1 MRKSLSPLLILA
13 AAALVLPAAA
23 QESLIASQWTAT
35 PVQIDGQPG
44 DWPADLLASKADYG
58 VQYALRNDGNFL
70 YCLFILNDT
79 KFMSSVEQSGLA
91 FWINPEGK
99 KKQTHGFRFY
109 RKQVTGPELI
119 QSMEKSGNTV
129 PEERKKEI
137 LAKPQYMLFACDV
150 LDKKGKVVPHPGTES
165 GTYRV
170 GKAQKSVVFECV
182 VPLALLNDPAA
193 PAPLDLSQPF
203 LLGFEW
209 GGQTDEMK
217 KQRASELGARGAQA
231 SAQGT
236 SIDASMSDE
245 GGGAGFRAPDSSL
258 ASMRRGIPKTY
269 EFWVSA
275 QLAAK
280 K

>member
-1 MRKSLSPLLILA
+1 MKKSLSLLLILA
-13 AAALVLPAAA
+13 ASTLALPAAA
-23 QESLIASQWTAT
+23 QENVLASQWTAA
-35 PVQIDGQPG
+35 PVQIDGQAG
-44 DWPADLLASKADYG
+44 EWPPDLLASKADYG

-70 YCLFILNDT
+70 YCLFIFNDP

-119 QSMEKSGNTV
+119 QSMEKSGNAV

-170 GKAQKSVVFECV
+170 GKAQKSVIFECV

-209 GGQTDEMK
+209 GGSTEEMK
-217 KQRASELGARGAQA
+217 KQAASRMGEQGAQA
-231 SAQGT
+231 QARAT
-236 SIDASMSDE
+236 SVESGISDQ
-245 GGGAGFRAPDSSL
+245 GGGSGANQSFGLSQ
-258 ASMRRGIPKTY
+258 MRRSIPKTY